1 MLLLTAICLS
11 VASCASPVPR
21 EIGELEQKAVCCE
34 SLDQMKFVPLQP
46 DRDTPVK
53 LDHTSPVYA
62 FESGKSYFAAFR
74 LPSNLEGTDLEVKT
88 YSSSVGLNDSSA
100 FYPYFLLLDSQ
111 HQIRRTLPA
120 PGFRFN
126 TVDTLRGHWSIR
138 LSFQTGDAYLV
149 IYTSPAVFDRGLIT
163 PGSGAYLG
171 VIGSMPY
178 FSPGSPGGYVALGPT
193 GNLVLRWLKRE
204 PIRSTAGEPGK
215 PTASHHPGMVT
226 LTGSA
231 LERGVFDWDGFQVVA
246 VDGKRVDY
254 GSTGNPLKMPIE
266 LTPGEH
272 QVLVFFGTSKG
283 YAMRWKPDAYLRVS
297 AKFEAG
303 HWYRVVG
310 SIDNTLVT
318 AWAEDA
324 QTGKRAS
331 EQVTGS
337 TYWETPFVD
346 PDPPSK

>member
-1 MLLLTAICLS
+1 
-11 VASCASPVPR
+11 VPR

-34 SLDQMKFVPLQP
+34 SLDQMKFVLLQP

-62 FESGKSYFAAFR
+62 FESGKSYFAAFQ
-74 LPSNLEGTDLEVKT
+74 LPTNLEATDLEVKT
-88 YSSSVGLNDSSA
+88 YSSSGLRNGSSA

-120 PGFRFN
+120 PGFRYN
-126 TVDTLRGHWSIR
+126 AVGILRGQNWSIR

-163 PGSGAYLG
+163 PGSGAYVG
-171 VIGSMPY
+171 AIGSTPY
-178 FSPGSPGGYVALGPT
+178 FSPGSPGGYVDLGPT
-193 GNLVLRWLKRE
+193 GNLVLGWVKRE

-215 PTASHHPGMVT
+215 LTAPDHPGMAT
-226 LTGSA
+226 LTGSS
-231 LERGVFDWDGFQVVA
+231 LERSVFDWDGFQVMA

-254 GSTGNPLKMPIE
+254 GSTGSPFKMPIE

-272 QVLVFFGTSKG
+272 QVLVFFGTTKG
-283 YAMRWKPDAYLRVS
+283 YAMRGKPDAYLQVS

-318 AWAEDA
+318 AWAVDA

-331 EQVTGS
+331 EQVTAS